1 MNTLIELVG
10 VSLNNIS
17 PDLLVYLAIDVSIAI
32 LLLGAM
38 RFLSGITAKV
48 NSTEELA
55 KEDNFAFG
63 ISVAGSVLAL
73 GIVLTGAI
81 TGEAASSYAMEA
93 IGMLAYGGYGLL
105 LIKVGRIIHDKVALQ
120 RLDKNALIIEKNLT
134 IGIIDAAGA
143 IATAIIIRAVLVWV
157 DGLDL
162 STFIAITSGF
172 VVAQTVLVI
181 VTRLREKQYAKNNQE
196 DCLQEALSNGQLA
209 LAIRYSGQVISTALA
224 VTAASYFLVYSPETL
239 VLNLIGWLVFGVV
252 MTLLV
257 ALLTAIA
264 KRIVLWG
271 INLVEEVDQQH
282 NIGVASIEMAT
293 SIAIAL
299 ILTALMA

>member
-1 MNTLIELVG
+1 MNTLIDLVG
-10 VSLNNIS
+10 VNQE
-17 PDLLVYLAIDVSIAI
+17 LLIYLAIDITIAI
-32 LLLGAM
+32 ILLGAM
-38 RFLSGITAKV
+38 RFLLGLTSKV

-55 KEDNFAFG
+55 QKDNFAFG
-63 ISVAGSVLAL
+63 VSVAGSVLAL

-81 TGEAASSYAMEA
+81 TGENAPSYMMEI
-93 IGMLAYGGYGLL
+93 IGMLAYGTYGLV
-105 LIKVGRIIHDKVALQ
+105 LIKVGRIIQDKVALQ
-120 RLDKNALIIEKNLT
+120 HLNKTELIKEKNLT

-143 IATAIIIRAVLVWV
+143 IATAIIIRAVLLWV
-157 DGLDL
+157 DGLDI

-172 VVAQTVLVI
+172 MVAQAVLVL
-181 VTRLREKQYAKNNQE
+181 VTRIREKKYAKNNQE
-196 DCLQEALSNGQLA
+196 DCLQEALSDGQLA

-224 VTAASYFLVYSPETL
+224 VTAASHFLVYSPDTL
-239 VLNLIGWLVFGVV
+239 VMNLLGWLVFGLV
-252 MTLLV
+252 MTILV
-257 ALLTAIA
+257 AILTSIA

-293 SIAIAL
+293 SISIAL

>member
-1 MNTLIELVG
+1 MNTFIELVG

-17 PDLLVYLAIDVSIAI
+17 PDLLIYLTIDVSIAI

-38 RFLSGITAKV
+38 RFLTGLSAKV
-48 NSTEELA
+48 NTTEELA

-63 ISVAGSVLAL
+63 ISVAGSVFAL

-81 TGEAASSYAMEA
+81 SGEAASSYAMEA
-93 IGMLAYGGYGLL
+93 IGMLAYGGYGLI

-120 RLDKNALIIEKNLT
+120 HLDKNALIIEKNLT

-143 IATAIIIRAVLVWV
+143 IATAIIIRAVLLWV

-172 VVAQTVLVI
+172 VVAQTVLII
-181 VTRLREKQYAKNNQE
+181 VTRLREREYAKNNQE

-224 VTAASYFLVYSPETL
+224 VTAASHFLIYSPETL
-239 VLNLIGWLVFGVV
+239 VVNLIGWLVFGIM

-257 ALLTAIA
+257 AILTAIA

-293 SIAIAL
+293 SISIAL

>member
-1 MNTLIELVG
+1 MNTLINLVG
-10 VSLNNIS
+10 VNQE
-17 PDLLVYLAIDVSIAI
+17 LLIFLAIDITIAI
-32 LLLGAM
+32 ILLGAM
-38 RFLSGITAKV
+38 RFLLGLTNQV
-48 NSTEELA
+48 NSTDELSQ
-55 KEDNFAFG
+55 KDNFAFG
-63 ISVAGSVLAL
+63 VSVAGSVLAL

-81 TGEAASSYAMEA
+81 TGENAPSYMMEI
-93 IGMLAYGGYGLL
+93 IGMLAYGTYGLV
-105 LIKVGRIIHDKVALQ
+105 LIKIGRIIQDKVALHH
-120 RLDKNALIIEKNLT
+120 LDKTELIKQKNLT

-143 IATAIIIRAVLVWV
+143 IATAIIIRAVLLWV
-157 DGLDL
+157 DGLDI

-172 VVAQTVLVI
+172 IVAQAVLVL
-181 VTRLREKQYAKNNQE
+181 VTRIRERKYAKNNQE
-196 DCLQEALSNGQLA
+196 NSLQEALSEGQLA

-224 VTAASYFLVYSPETL
+224 VTAASHFLVYSPDAL
-239 VLNLIGWLVFGVV
+239 VMNLIGWLVFGII

-257 ALLTAIA
+257 ALLTSLA

-293 SIAIAL
+293 SISIAL

>member
-10 VSLNNIS
+10 INTH
-17 PDLLVYLAIDVSIAI
+17 LLAILAIDISIAI
-32 LLLGAM
+32 FLLGTM
-38 RFLSGITAKV
+38 RFLSGVSAKV

-55 KEDNFAFG
+55 KQDNFAFG
-63 ISVAGSVLAL
+63 ISVAGSILAL

-81 TGEAASSYAMEA
+81 TGEAASSYAVEA
-93 IGMLAYGGYGLL
+93 IGMLAYGGYGLI

-120 RLDKNALIIEKNLT
+120 HLNKTALIIEKNLS

-143 IATAIIIRAVLVWV
+143 IATAIIIRAVLLWV
-157 DGLDL
+157 DGLDI

-172 VVAQTVLVI
+172 FVAQLVLVM
-181 VTRLREKQYAKNNQE
+181 VTRLREKQYAKNNQQ
-196 DCLQEALSNGQLA
+196 DCLQEALTNGQTA

-224 VTAASYFLVYSPETL
+224 VTGASHFLVYSPETL
-239 VLNLIGWLVFGVV
+239 VINLLGWLVIGVI

-257 ALLTAIA
+257 ALLTALA

-271 INLVEEVDQQH
+271 INLVEEVDQQD
-282 NIGVASIEMAT
+282 NIGVASIEMAI

-299 ILTALMA
+299 ILSALMA

>member
-10 VSLNNIS
+10 VNQE
-17 PDLLVYLAIDVSIAI
+17 LLVFLAIDITIAI
-32 LLLGAM
+32 ILLGAM
-38 RFLSGITAKV
+38 RFLLGLTSQV

-55 KEDNFAFG
+55 HKDNFAFG
-63 ISVAGSVLAL
+63 VSVAGSILAL

-81 TGEAASSYAMEA
+81 TGENAPSYLMEI
-93 IGMLAYGGYGLL
+93 IGMLAYGTYGLV
-105 LIKVGRIIHDKVALQ
+105 LIKVGRVIQDKVALQ
-120 RLDKNALIIEKNLT
+120 HINKTELIKEQNLT
-134 IGIIDAAGA
+134 IGIVDAAGA
-143 IATAIIIRAVLVWV
+143 IATAIIIRAVLLWV
-157 DGLDL
+157 DGLNVA
-162 STFIAITSGF
+162 TFLAITSGF
-172 VVAQTVLVI
+172 VVAQAVLVL
-181 VTRLREKQYAKNNQE
+181 VTRIRESQYGKNNQE
-196 DCLQEALSNGQLA
+196 DCLQEALSEGQLA

-224 VTAASYFLVYSPETL
+224 VTAASHFLVYSPETL
-239 VLNLIGWLVFGVV
+239 VVNLIGWLVFGLI
-252 MTLLV
+252 MTVLV
-257 ALLTAIA
+257 SLLTSLA

>member
-1 MNTLIELVG
+1 MNSFIELAG
-10 VSLNNIS
+10 VNQ
-17 PDLLVYLAIDVSIAI
+17 DLLVYLAIDVSIAI

-38 RFLSGITAKV
+38 RFLSGLSAKV
-48 NSTEELA
+48 NSTQELA

-81 TGEAASSYAMEA
+81 TGEAASSYSMEA
-93 IGMLAYGGYGLL
+93 IGMLAYGGYGLI
-105 LIKVGRIIHDKVALQ
+105 LIKVGRIIHDKIALQ
-120 RLDKNALIIEKNLT
+120 HLDKNALIIEKNLT

-143 IATAIIIRAVLVWV
+143 IATAIIIRAVLLWV

-162 STFIAITSGF
+162 GTFIAITSGF
-172 VVAQTVLVI
+172 IVAQTMLVI
-181 VTRLREKQYAKNNQE
+181 VTRLREQQYAKNNQE

-224 VTAASYFLVYSPETL
+224 VTAASHFLMYSPETL
-239 VLNLIGWLVFGVV
+239 VVNLLGWLVFGIG

>member
-1 MNTLIELVG
+1 MNTFIELVG
-10 VSLNNIS
+10 VNQE
-17 PDLLVYLAIDVSIAI
+17 LLTYLAIDVTIAI
-32 LLLGAM
+32 ILLGAM
-38 RFLSGITAKV
+38 RFFTGLSAKV
-48 NSTEELA
+48 NTTEELA
-55 KEDNFAFG
+55 QHDNFAFG
-63 ISVAGSVLAL
+63 LSVAGSILAL

-81 TGEAASSYAMEA
+81 TGEAASSYLMEVV
-93 IGMLAYGGYGLL
+93 GMFAYGAYGLI
-105 LIKVGRIIHDKVALQ
+105 LIKVGRIVHDKIALQ
-120 RLDKNALIIEKNLT
+120 HLDKTALIKEKNLT

-143 IATAIIIRAVLVWV
+143 IATAIVIRAVLLWV
-157 DGLDL
+157 DGLNL

-172 VVAQTVLVI
+172 IVAQAVLVI
-181 VTRLREKQYAKNNQE
+181 VTRIRENQYAKNNQE
-196 DCLQEALSNGQLA
+196 DCLQEALSKGQLA

-224 VTAASYFLVYSPETL
+224 VTAASHFLIYSPETL
-239 VLNLIGWLVFGVV
+239 VMNLLGWLVIGIV

-257 ALLTAIA
+257 AILTAIA

>member
-1 MNTLIELVG
+1 MNSLNELVG
-10 VSLNNIS
+10 VNQQLF
-17 PDLLVYLAIDVSIAI
+17 VYLAIDISIAI
-32 LLLGAM
+32 ILLGAM
-38 RFLSGITAKV
+38 RFLLGLTSQV

-55 KEDNFAFG
+55 QKDNFAFG
-63 ISVAGSVLAL
+63 VSVAGSILAL

-81 TGEAASSYAMEA
+81 TGENAPSYLIEA
-93 IGMLAYGGYGLL
+93 IGMLAYGTYGLI
-105 LIKVGRIIHDKVALQ
+105 LIKVGRFIQDKVALQ
-120 RLDKNALIIEKNLT
+120 HLNKTELIKEKNLS

-143 IATAIIIRAVLVWV
+143 IATAIIIRAVLLWV
-157 DGLDL
+157 DGLDI

-172 VVAQTVLVI
+172 IVAQAVLVL
-181 VTRLREKQYAKNNQE
+181 VTRIRESRYAKNNQE
-196 DCLQEALSNGQLA
+196 DCLQEALSEGQLA

-224 VTAASYFLVYSPETL
+224 VTAASHFIIYSPATL
-239 VLNLIGWLVFGVV
+239 VDNLLGWLIFGII

-257 ALLTAIA
+257 SILTAVA

-293 SIAIAL
+293 SISIAL

>member
-10 VSLNNIS
+10 VNQE
-17 PDLLVYLAIDVSIAI
+17 LLVFLAIDITIAI
-32 LLLGAM
+32 ILLGAM
-38 RFLSGITAKV
+38 RFLLGLTSQV

-55 KEDNFAFG
+55 KKDNFAFG
-63 ISVAGSVLAL
+63 VSVAGSILAL

-81 TGEAASSYAMEA
+81 TGENAPSYLMEI
-93 IGMLAYGGYGLL
+93 IGMLAYGTYGLI
-105 LIKVGRIIHDKVALQ
+105 LIKVGRIIQDKVALQ
-120 RLDKNALIIEKNLT
+120 HLNKTELIKEQNLT

-143 IATAIIIRAVLVWV
+143 IATAIIIRAVLLWV
-157 DGLDL
+157 DGLNI

-172 VVAQTVLVI
+172 IVAQAVLVL
-181 VTRLREKQYAKNNQE
+181 VTRIRERKYANNNQE

-224 VTAASYFLVYSPETL
+224 VTAASHFLVYSPETL
-239 VLNLIGWLVFGVV
+239 VMNLLGWLVFGII

-257 ALLTAIA
+257 AILTSIA

-299 ILTALMA
+299 ILSALMA

>member
-1 MNTLIELVG
+1 MINSLIELVG
-10 VSLNNIS
+10 VNQE
-17 PDLLVYLAIDVSIAI
+17 LLVFLAIDITIAI
-32 LLLGAM
+32 ILLGAM
-38 RFLSGITAKV
+38 RFLLGLTSQV

-55 KEDNFAFG
+55 HKDNFAFG
-63 ISVAGSVLAL
+63 VSVAGSILAL

-81 TGEAASSYAMEA
+81 TGENAPSYLIEV
-93 IGMLAYGGYGLL
+93 IGMLAYGTYGLI
-105 LIKVGRIIHDKVALQ
+105 LIKIGRIIQDKVALQ
-120 RLDKNALIIEKNLT
+120 HLNKTELIKEKNLS

-143 IATAIIIRAVLVWV
+143 IATAIIIRAVLLWV
-157 DGLDL
+157 DGLDI

-172 VVAQTVLVI
+172 VVAQAVLVL
-181 VTRLREKQYAKNNQE
+181 VTRIRESRYAKNNQE
-196 DCLQEALSNGQLA
+196 DCLQEALSEGQLA

-224 VTAASYFLVYSPETL
+224 VTAASHFIIYSPATL
-239 VLNLIGWLVFGVV
+239 VNNLLGWLVFGII

-257 ALLTAIA
+257 SILTTLA

-293 SIAIAL
+293 SISIAL